1 MQRRT
6 KLIIPIMIL
15 TLVSLNIKVWGG
27 SVEKKPV
34 PVKTKT
40 EPAKS
45 VHKGLGIG
53 LRLYGGLGY
62 IGGGDIN
69 PGVAGSLD
77 LWGAV
82 IFPPGAIRTGVYKP
96 LHAGFNGGFD
106 ILVYLQSNWGITL
119 GIDYLKASRTSEAR
133 FDFGSEYSVFTITPQ
148 VSAIPLKLGLFL
160 EKPLG
165 TKMNLALYGGAAYYL
180 ARFKYDLSFA
190 SIGYWSSIT
199 ADTSAGGIGFNGG
212 AALELELSKKLFF
225 FIEALGRYARI
236 SGFTGTQT
244 TKDSD
249 SPGSSNPSTIYFLN
263 ANTSQGRFH
272 MLIPGKEFPDDPDFS
287 EVREAVIDFSGFST
301 RAGLR
306 IKF

>member
-1 MQRRT
+1 M
-6 KLIIPIMIL
+6 II
-15 TLVSLNIKVWGG
+15 TLLSLNGAVWGG
-27 SVEKKPV
+27 TVEKKPKP
-34 PVKTKT
+34 PVKSKI
-40 EPAKS
+40 EPARPAR
-45 VHKGLGIG
+45 KGLGVG
-53 LRLYGGLGY
+53 LSLYGGLGY

-69 PGVAGSLD
+69 PGMAGSLD

-82 IFPPGAIRTGVYKP
+82 IFPSGAIRTGVYKP

-119 GIDYLKASRTSEAR
+119 GVDYLTASRSSETQ
-133 FDFGSEYSVFTITPQ
+133 FDFGSEYTVFTITPQ
-148 VSAIPLKLGLFL
+148 VSAVPLKLGLFV

-165 TKMNLALYGGAAYYL
+165 TKMNLVLHGGAAYYL
-180 ARFKYDLSFA
+180 ARFKYDLFFA
-190 SIGYWSSIT
+190 SPGYWSSLI
-199 ADTSAGGIGFNGG
+199 ADTSAEGIGFHGG
-212 AALELELSKKLFF
+212 AALELEFSRKLFF

-244 TKDSD
+244 TKDSYA
-249 SPGSSNPSTIYFLN
+249 PSSTSPSTIYFLN
-263 ANTSQGRFH
+263 ANTSKGRFH

-287 EVREAVIDFSGFST
+287 EVREAVIDFSGFSA